1 MGPITL
7 EKAPTGIKGVDAVTG
22 GGLPRGRATLVTGTA
37 GTGKTTVAA
46 HLVAAACQRGEHAL
60 LVSFEESADQLVRNM
75 QSVGI
80 DLQHLRESGL
90 LRIWSERASA
100 QGLEEH
106 LGRLGLLL
114 EENKPDV
121 VALDALG
128 YLTNVGTDREVTA
141 TVQRQIDLMKCQGIT
156 SVITSLTHKPG
167 EEESTIGVTAITD
180 TWLLLH
186 DLDQDGERNRLL
198 FMLKSRGMHHS
209 NQVREFLITDQGAEL
224 IDVAIGPD
232 GVLTGS
238 SRMQHLA
245 RMKMESS
252 RREADL
258 RRRRKAL
265 DRRRRQMEEK
275 ITAIREALSEETV
288 ELENFATQEIIQQ
301 EAETDVT
308 EQLQR
313 QRGAGQ

>member
-80 DLQHLRESGL
+80 DLQHLRERGL

-100 QGLEEH
+100 QGPEEH

-141 TVQRQIDLMKCQGIT
+141 TVQRQIDLMKCQ
-156 SVITSLTHKPG
+156 G